1 MTPGPVDGGSGAVDK
16 DDPVTGRRML
26 AESAYADD
34 RHIRSRLAIFA
45 YAEASTD
52 PRWRTSFV
60 PWDGTQ
66 IVADVGCGSGLDLR
80 QLVPGGRCRHAFG
93 VDLSGGMLRL
103 LADLRRSGRLT
114 PVQADAQQL
123 PLGDGSVDVGLA
135 MHMLYHVPD
144 VRAAVQELRR
154 VVRPG
159 GTVLASTNSAGSL
172 GEVHDLLDAAVLEAV
187 GRPVQVL
194 PALSFTTETGAAFLE
209 GEFSSVTLHRHEVM
223 LAFPSAQPVVGYLNS
238 IRAPIERLV
247 GEPFSFGAVLGGIA
261 SRIEQ
266 VIRGQ
271 GCFRAASR
279 SGVFVCR

>member
-1 MTPGPVDGGSGAVDK
+1 
-16 DDPVTGRRML
+16 ML
-26 AESAYADD
+26 TQSAYADD
-34 RHIRSRLAIFA
+34 KHLRSRLAIFA
-45 YAEASTD
+45 HAETPAD

-93 VDLSGGMLRL
+93 VDLSGGMLRS

-114 PVQADAQQL
+114 LVRADAQQL
-123 PLGDGSVDVGLA
+123 PLGEASVDVGLA

-144 VRAAVQELRR
+144 VRAAVRELRR

-159 GTVLASTNSAGSL
+159 GSVLASTNSTGTL
-172 GEVHDLLDAAVLEAV
+172 GEVHDLLHAAVSEAV
-187 GRPVQVL
+187 GRPIQAL
-194 PALSFTTETGAAFLE
+194 PALSFTTETGAAVLE

-223 LAFPSAQPVVGYLNS
+223 LAFPSAQPVLGYLRS
-238 IRAPIERLV
+238 IREPVERHV
-247 GEPFSFGAVLGGIA
+247 GEPFGFDAVLGGIA
-261 SRIEQ
+261 ARIEQ
-266 VIRGQ
+266 VIRAE

>member
-1 MTPGPVDGGSGAVDK
+1 
-16 DDPVTGRRML
+16 ML
-26 AESAYADD
+26 TQSAYADGK
-34 RHIRSRLAIFA
+34 HLRSRLAIFA
-45 YAEASTD
+45 YAETPAD

-80 QLVPGGRCRHAFG
+80 QLVPEGRCRHAFG
-93 VDLSGGMLRL
+93 MDLSGGMLRS

-114 PVQADAQQL
+114 LIQADAQQL
-123 PLGDGSVDVGLA
+123 PLGEGSVDVGLA

-144 VRAAVQELRR
+144 VRAAVRELRR
-154 VVRPG
+154 IVRPG
-159 GTVLASTNSAGSL
+159 GTVLASTNSPGTLA
-172 GEVHDLLDAAVLEAV
+172 EVHDLLHAAVSEAV
-187 GRPVQVL
+187 GRPVHAL
-194 PALSFTTETGAAFLE
+194 PALSFTTQTGAALLE

-238 IRAPIERLV
+238 IREPIERFV
-247 GEPFSFGAVLGGIA
+247 GEPFGFDAMLGGIA
-261 SRIEQ
+261 SRIEK
-266 VIRGQ
+266 VIRAQ